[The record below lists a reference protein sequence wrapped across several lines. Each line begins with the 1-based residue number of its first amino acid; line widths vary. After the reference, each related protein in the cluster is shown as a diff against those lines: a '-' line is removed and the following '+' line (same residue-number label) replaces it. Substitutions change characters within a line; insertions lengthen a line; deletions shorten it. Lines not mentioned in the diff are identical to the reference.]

1 MKALYLKSLVAAAL
15 AVTLSSC
22 EKKAE
27 NIENL
32 SQLKMQVSG
41 IVYPIEGVD
50 QSTNILPKRKLP
62 RAVLTKG
69 YGIYKSIK
77 AKLIDTVCEEYIN
90 STSALDISNLKEG
103 INIKKFGNK
112 EFGITTNG
120 EGGSFSFAKLK
131 AGPKGWWTHWNYSP
145 YTASAYPDVLYA
157 QTSGGYA
164 TSNISLY
171 LDKPVTSFGF
181 EIAPNTVGE
190 DVQIVA
196 EYKEDHSYRFPDIF
210 TVDQTISSPSGARLI
225 AVKSSIPFRL
235 VIVRVNY
242 NPEIKT
248 TGLAITNIRYTLA
261 K

>member
-32 SQLKMQVSG
+32 SQLKTQVSG
-41 IVYPIEGVD
+41 IVYPVEGVD

-69 YGIYKSIK
+69 YDIHKGVK

-90 STSALDISNLKEG
+90 STSPLDISNLKEG
-103 INIKKFGNK
+103 INIKKFSNE
-112 EFGITTNG
+112 EFGIVTNR
-120 EGGSFSFAKLK
+120 EGGSFGFAKLK

-164 TSNISLY
+164 SGNIYLY
-171 LDKPVTSFGF
+171 LSKPVTSFGF
-181 EIAPNTVGE
+181 EIAPNTVGK
-190 DVQIVA
+190 DVNIVT
-196 EYKEDHSYRFPDIF
+196 EYKEEPFYRDPIMFM
-210 TVDQTISSPSGARLI
+210 VEQTISSPSGARLI
-225 AVKSSIPFRL
+225 AVKSDRPFQL
-235 VIVRVNY
+235 VIVRLNPD
-242 NPEIKT
+242 PEIKT
-248 TGLAITNIRYTLA
+248 TGLAITNIRYALA